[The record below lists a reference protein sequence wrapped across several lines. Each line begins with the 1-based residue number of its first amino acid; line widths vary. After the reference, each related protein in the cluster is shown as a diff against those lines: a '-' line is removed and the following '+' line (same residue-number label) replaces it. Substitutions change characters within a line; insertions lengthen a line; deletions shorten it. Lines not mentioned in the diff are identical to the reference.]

1 MDEDV
6 DEKTALLSSTDA
18 APSSDKPT
26 DLTTTTTTTTTTKK
40 TKSEPSSE
48 TLPNMSR
55 VTPSQASVISFAP
68 NARYVP
74 IKSDFGRKA
83 KGAAGRTGAG
93 AAGIVIVVE
102 NPVAGSFEGEQEF
115 IELEKSLDAVV
126 SAAVVPAFATG
137 GDVEIGGAG
146 AVVEDGPEREPPSS
160 FEYPFGN

>member
-6 DEKTALLSSTDA
+6 DEKTALLTSTDA
-18 APSSDKPT
+18 APSSSDKPI
-26 DLTTTTTTTTTTKK
+26 DPSTTTTTTKK
-40 TKSEPSSE
+40 TKSEASSE

-74 IKSDFGRKA
+74 IKSDFGRKP
-83 KGAAGRTGAG
+83 KGAVGRSGAG

-102 NPVAGSFEGEQEF
+102 NPAGGSFEGEREF
-115 IELEKSLDAVV
+115 IELEKSLDAVAP
-126 SAAVVPAFATG
+126 AAIVPAPAAA
-137 GDVEIGGAG
+137 GDVEMGGA
-146 AVVEDGPEREPPSS
+146 AAAVEDGPEREPPSS